1 MSRFSLILA
10 LLAVSCGVQTTE
22 TIPPAKKAAPTAVAS
37 PEGQA
42 LMLPS
47 EPAGAKG
54 VAAVRKEAKDGDEV
68 VVVGRVGG
76 STTPFTEGRAS
87 FLIVDPTLKPT
98 AECECPWDYCEVPKK
113 ELADARLLVK
123 FEDGAGKTRSTGARE
138 LFGIQELSTVVVQ
151 GKVRR
156 DDKDNVVVLATRLY
170 VRPESQGQ

>member
-1 MSRFSLILA
+1 MPRFSLMVV
-10 LLAVSCGVQTTE
+10 LLAVGCGVYSPT
-22 TIPPAKKAAPTAVAS
+22 PAPTPKPPPAVAS
-37 PEGQA
+37 SEGQA
-42 LMLPS
+42 LLLPS

-54 VAAVRKEAKDGDEV
+54 VIAVRKEAKEGDDV

-87 FLIVDPTLKPT
+87 FLIVDPSLKPT

-170 VRPESQGQ
+170 VRPENK

>member
-1 MSRFSLILA
+1 MMSRFSLILGLFA
-10 LLAVSCGVQTTE
+10 IGCGVQTSD
-22 TIPPAKKAAPTAVAS
+22 TIPPAKKAAPVAVAS

-54 VAAVRKEAKDGDEV
+54 VAAVRKEAKDGDDV

-76 STTPFTEGRAS
+76 SSTPFTEGRAS
-87 FLIVDPTLKPT
+87 FLIVDPSLKPT

-113 ELADARLLVK
+113 ELAAGRLLVK
-123 FEDGAGKTRSTGARE
+123 FEDAAGKALPTGGRE

-170 VRPESQGQ
+170 VRPDSK